1 MKTKEIK
8 TVAPVDLYDNSYD
21 RFSADVQHAVRIE
34 TYGEDIGQ
42 SGWMTA
48 DELRRYIAFLDLKRR
63 DEVLEI
69 GSGSGGP
76 ALFLAETVGC
86 RVTGLDINEFGIK
99 NSVELARRR
108 GLESRAEFRL
118 ADASQPLPFEADAF
132 DAIVCNDA
140 ICHIAGR
147 LEVLKEWRRTLK
159 PGGRMLFTDALV
171 LTGVVSH
178 EEIAGRSSIGN
189 YFFVPDGENE
199 RLIKEAGFELIRRD
213 DLTAIAANVA
223 GRWRDARAR
232 HRAEIVRLEGE
243 TNFNGLQD
251 FLECVHTLCGENRL
265 SRFAYVGRKS
275 AS

>member
-99 NSVELARRR
+99 NSVELARQR
-108 GLESRAEFRL
+108 GLESKAEFRL

-199 RLIKEAGFELIRRD
+199 RLIKEAGFEF
-213 DLTAIAANVA
+213 AAT
-223 GRWRDARAR
+223 
-232 HRAEIVRLEGE
+232 I
-243 TNFNGLQD
+243 
-251 FLECVHTLCGENRL
+251 
-265 SRFAYVGRKS
+265 
-275 AS
+275 

>member
-8 TVAPVDLYDNSYD
+8 TAAPVDLYDNSYD
-21 RFSADVQHAVRIE
+21 RFSADVQCAVRIE

-42 SGWMTA
+42 SGWMMA
-48 DELRRYIAFLDLKRR
+48 DELRRFIAFLDLKRR

-99 NSVELARRR
+99 NSVELARQR
-108 GLESRAEFRL
+108 GVESRAEFRL
-118 ADASQPLPFEADAF
+118 ADASQPLLFEANAF
-132 DAIVCNDA
+132 DVIVCNDA

-147 LEVLKEWRRTLK
+147 LEILKEWRRVLK

-178 EEIAGRSSIGN
+178 EEIARRSSIGN

-199 RLIKEAGFELIRRD
+199 RLIKEAEFELIRRE
-213 DLTAIAANVA
+213 DLTAAAASVA
-223 GRWRDARAR
+223 RRWRNARDR
-232 HRAEIVRLEGE
+232 RRGEMVRLEGE

-251 FLECVHTLCGENRL
+251 FLDCVHTLCGENRL